1 MIWPML
7 GGHVYPPCYWLAFP
21 PWHVRLNSC
30 YTMCEETG
38 NIYHLIFTECLCVA
52 TFSRSSGSVSFLWF
66 ASSVISLATCVIT
79 LDRALSLPRSVL
91 SKNSSQ
97 WLSRIALYEGSTQRE
112 YVMVMS
118 RRQVT
123 INKVKMNKVRIPT
136 GRTFTHGSYWNL
148 ATTESKSCYSAR
160 STALSIICSG
170 HVTNNLRNSRIHPVD
185 SNNNIQSNRR
195 KASDLN
201 QASAYRKPPWR
212 ILCVVLSGQIQ

>member
-79 LDRALSLPRSVL
+79 LDRGQYSL
-91 SKNSSQ
+91 
-97 WLSRIALYEGSTQRE
+97 RIRHNDSPELLCMKGAPN
-112 YVMVMS
+112 VNMS
-118 RRQVT
+118 
-123 INKVKMNKVRIPT
+123 
-136 GRTFTHGSYWNL
+136 W
-148 ATTESKSCYSAR
+148 
-160 STALSIICSG
+160 
-170 HVTNNLRNSRIHPVD
+170 
-185 SNNNIQSNRR
+185 
-195 KASDLN
+195 
-201 QASAYRKPPWR
+201 
-212 ILCVVLSGQIQ
+212 